1 VYLGLGDL
9 DHALGWM
16 EEVFKERCGALVYQ
30 NVEPALDPM
39 RSDARFLDLI
49 ESIGLWRV
57 SSAPQS
63 WMKRQNGC
71 QPPSVGITC
80 GMADMA
86 TVELILQRICASQP
100 FRQSHRLQRFLR
112 YATEWALKRPGEP
125 LKEYALAVAVYDKPD
140 SFDPQSDPIVR
151 VEAGRLRS
159 RLNEYYSSAGL
170 KDDVIIKLPKGSYIP
185 LFEHRSTE
193 KPVTLN
199 ESLAVIPF
207 QVENEG
213 NSNYLVNGL
222 CEAITRRLAQ
232 MVKVRVAP
240 WSMVLRAQDRAG
252 ELDQTANYLN
262 VTTLVTIRLVLR
274 GDVYELNAEWLDPLA
289 KTHLWGAKYS
299 RGLSELF
306 GLEDDITFDLAGR
319 LAPEKGNLQGAEHG
333 LPPTNNGRAY
343 QLYLKARHLWNR
355 RTADAMVKAIDHY
368 RRALDLDP
376 GFGLAYAG
384 MADCHLALASFT
396 FVPPDD
402 SLPRAKAAASRALE
416 IDPKLGEAMTV
427 LACVSALYDWDW
439 LQAQREFE
447 KAILLA
453 PLYPVAQQW
462 YGACLC
468 ARKEFVAGRKLLRSA
483 LELDQL
489 SPMIGTQ
496 LAVGYYLEHRYAEAV
511 RQCNSVL
518 EIDAHFWAALLFL
531 GLCQLATGHVKAAL
545 ETLRGAVQFSNDAP
559 MAIAGL
565 GQALA
570 VAGNKDEAT
579 ELLSRLTS
587 RSAREYVPAFWLAL
601 LCCSLGEG
609 EQALS
614 YLERALEE
622 KSPTLPFWLAVEPR
636 LDLLRRELRFQQ
648 LLQCVGLNDPV
659 PNSLRVP
666 RRTPQ

>member
-1 VYLGLGDL
+1 
-9 DHALGWM
+9 M
-16 EEVFKERCGALVYQ
+16 
-30 NVEPALDPM
+30 P
-39 RSDARFLDLI
+39 
-49 ESIGLWRV
+49 
-57 SSAPQS
+57 
-63 WMKRQNGC
+63 
-71 QPPSVGITC
+71 
-80 GMADMA
+80 DMA
-86 TVELILQRICASQP
+86 TVEPLLQRICASQP

-112 YATEWALKRPGEP
+112 YATDWALKRPGEP
-125 LKEYALAVAVYDKPD
+125 LKEYALAVAVYDKPA

-159 RLNEYYSSAGL
+159 RLNEYYSGAGL
-170 KDDVIIKLPKGSYIP
+170 KDDVIIKLPKGRYIP
-185 LFEHRSTE
+185 LFEYRSTE
-193 KPVTLN
+193 KPVRLK

-207 QVENEG
+207 QVENGG

-232 MVKVRVAP
+232 MVKIRVAP
-240 WSMVLRAQDRAG
+240 WSMVLRTQDRAG

-262 VTTLVTIRLVLR
+262 VSTLLTIRLVLR

-289 KTHLWGAKYS
+289 KTHLWGAQYS

-319 LAPEKGNLQGAEHG
+319 LAPEKGKSEGVEHRP
-333 LPPTNNGRAY
+333 PPTNNGRAY
-343 QLYLKARHLWNR
+343 QLYLKARHLWNK
-355 RTADAMVKAIDHY
+355 RTADAMVKAIEHY
-368 RRALDLDP
+368 RRAINLDP
-376 GFGLAYAG
+376 AFGLAYAG

-427 LACVSALYDWDW
+427 LACVSALYEWDW
-439 LQAQREFE
+439 LHAQREFE
-447 KAILLA
+447 EAILLA
-453 PLYPVAQQW
+453 PLYPVARQW

-468 ARKEFVAGRKLLRSA
+468 ARKEFIAGRKLLRSA

-496 LAVGYYLEHRYAEAV
+496 LAVGYYLEHRYAEAI

-531 GLCQLATGHVKAAL
+531 GLSQLATGRVETATD
-545 ETLRGAVQFSNDAP
+545 TLRDAVEFSNYAP
-559 MAIAGL
+559 MAVAGL

-570 VAGNKDEAT
+570 VADNKDEAT
-579 ELLSRLTS
+579 ELLSRLAS

-614 YLERALEE
+614 YLEHAVEE
-622 KSPTLPFWLAVEPR
+622 KSPALPFWLAVEPR

-648 LLQCVGLNDPV
+648 LLQRVGLNDPA
-659 PNSLRVP
+659 PNSLPAP